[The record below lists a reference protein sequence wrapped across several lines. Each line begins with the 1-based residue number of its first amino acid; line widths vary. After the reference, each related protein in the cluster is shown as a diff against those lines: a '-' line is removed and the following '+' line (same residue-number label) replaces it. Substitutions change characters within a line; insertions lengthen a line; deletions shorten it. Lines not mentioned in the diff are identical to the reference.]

1 MNIKYVTSEMGFEGK
16 FSKDYPYM
24 RVFETQI
31 YFLDAQHIP
40 LSNIL
45 QDNKVYSGDLWWNI
59 GKGGFDKPYISFVYN
74 NFHNTVDLLKEKFDN
89 VYIYQDG
96 EIGWWNQVDVRLQV
110 WWFNQLNSS
119 DKIFVPNETDVNFYR
134 GLFPNKRIGVM
145 RSVMTDEGLN
155 KSMFVEREDK
165 AIISGPCTYE
175 YNGFPQILL
184 ASNLDIPI
192 DIPPMGEDR
201 MPLDSRDMA
210 ENMGVNYLEYMTW
223 IEWMYNL
230 SRYSYGFMLM
240 NATAAGSFAL
250 NCAYHG
256 IPCVGD
262 KKADTQ
268 RILFPELSVDTFEI
282 GNALDIVNKLKKDR
296 TFYRD
301 ISQKAIEI
309 YNEEFSQEKYLE
321 ILNKDF

>member
-16 FSKDYPYM
+16 FSKEYPHM

-45 QDNKVYSGDLWWNI
+45 QSNKVYSGDLWWNI

-74 NFHNTVDLLKEKFDN
+74 NFHNTVDLLKERFDN

-96 EIGWWNQVDVRLQV
+96 EIGWWNQVDMKLQV
-110 WWFNQLNSS
+110 WWYNQLNTA

-134 GLFPNKRIGVM
+134 GLFPNTRLGVM
-145 RSVMTDEGLN
+145 RSVMTDEGLDKSKFLN
-155 KSMFVEREDK
+155 KEDR
-165 AIISGPCTYE
+165 AILVGPCTYE
-175 YNGFPQILL
+175 YNGFPQVLL
-184 ASNLDIPI
+184 AQKLAMPI

-201 MPLDSRDMA
+201 MPDDSWDMA
-210 ENMGVNYLEYMTW
+210 SNIGVNYLKHMTW
-223 IEWMYNL
+223 TDWMYNL

-256 IPCVGD
+256 IPCIGD

-268 RILFPELSVDTFEI
+268 RILFPDLSVDTYEI
-282 GNALDIVNKLKKDR
+282 GTASILLDKLR
-296 TFYRD
+296 TDKSFYID
-301 ISQKAIEI
+301 IAQKAREI
-309 YNEEFSQEKYLE
+309 YNSEFSKEKYLE
-321 ILNKDF
+321 ILEKDF